1 MTFKKSVLIITT
13 VLIAHAIGLLFGL
26 YELIEWY
33 DVPMHA
39 GGGFAMGALG
49 LAIWN
54 EGIEE
59 VRFKGALKRHLK
71 WWLVPGI
78 VLGFVALIGVLWE
91 LHEWLLDLVIPAAG
105 SLRQPSLPDTMT
117 DFVFDLLG
125 GAAALLIWNKK

>member
-1 MTFKKSVLIITT
+1 MKKAWLIIGI
-13 VLIAHAIGLLFGL
+13 VLLAHAIGLVFDL

-59 VRFKGALKRHLK
+59 VRFKGALQRHLK

-78 VLGFVALIGVLWE
+78 VLGFVALVGVLWE
-91 LHEWLLDLVIPAAG
+91 VHEWLLDEFVG
-105 SLRQPSLPDTMT
+105 GGTLRQPDVADTMA
-117 DFVFDLLG
+117 DFIFDLLG
-125 GAAALLIWNKK
+125 GIAALAIWRRK